1 MADLREKIN
10 TARRVGWSDAEIA
23 DFLKQRDPNVN
34 KALEAGYSP
43 EDVMQH
49 LAPPPT
55 VMERAVRQTGIAA
68 RGAAPGAL
76 GATAGGALGAA
87 IGGPPGA
94 AVGALAGSLYVPA
107 ADALA
112 SAYRGITG
120 RDVKPLSQAISE
132 RLPGPRAETP
142 GERMV
147 EAAGSAFGGTAPQIA
162 AGQRMA
168 QMAGGAGAI
177 GREVSRVPLTQMF
190 AAPASAAA
198 AQGTAEATGSPLTG
212 LAAGVATAALPGLRP
227 TKREAVPTEAELK
240 GQSKANY
247 DILQQSGLQLSNPQF
262 QQFANSL
269 PAQLRTSSGYVPAA
283 YPKIS
288 AVIGEM
294 ASGGPKD
301 VAELQALRKMIAGAG
316 KSADA
321 QERLISHELLDAFD
335 DYVLNAPPSAI
346 VGGNKAAIKAWGE
359 ARADYAKM
367 KKSEIFTDMIEKAEL
382 DTTSKVA
389 SMTRQLSALAR
400 NDKRMRVFTADERKA
415 IEAAAKGGKMQD
427 MLNVAGKFTPMT
439 PAAAIFTAVAP
450 YGAAVAT
457 AGLTSRELA
466 TRMKQKDIDRLSQQ
480 MRLGREPN
488 VLESAA
494 ANIPIMSARGM
505 LSGQNVLIEPYRNRN
520 ALAVP

>member
-1 MADLREKIN
+1 MDDLRERIN
-10 TARRVGWSDAEIA
+10 SARRAGYSDADIA
-23 DFLKQRDPNVN
+23 GYLKQQDPSIG
-34 KALEAGYSP
+34 KALESGYSA
-43 EDVMQH
+43 EEVMQH

-55 VMERAVRQTGIAA
+55 LTERAVRQTGIAA

-76 GATAGGALGAA
+76 GATVGGVLGAA

-94 AVGALAGSLYVPA
+94 AMGALGGSLYVPA

-120 RDVKPLSQAISE
+120 RDVKPLSQMISE

-142 GERMV
+142 SERMV
-147 EAAGSAFGGTAPQIA
+147 EAAGSALGSTAPQVA

-177 GREVSRVPLTQMF
+177 GREVSRVPLTQLLASP
-190 AAPASAAA
+190 AAGAA
-198 AQGTAEATGSPLTG
+198 AQGTAEATGSPLAG
-212 LAAGVATAALPGLRP
+212 VAAGVATAAIPGLRT
-227 TKREAVPTEAELK
+227 TKRETVPTEAELR

-247 DILQQSGLQLSNPQF
+247 DILQQSGLQLSNSQF
-262 QQFANSL
+262 RQFANSL
-269 PAQLRTSSGYVPAA
+269 PAQLRASSGYVPAA

-288 AVIGEM
+288 AIIGEM
-294 ASGGPKD
+294 AGGGPKD

-346 VGGNKAAIKAWGE
+346 VGGDKAAIKAWGE

-367 KKSEIFTDMIEKAEL
+367 KKSEIFTDIMEKAEL
-382 DTTSKVA
+382 DTASKVA
-389 SMTRQLSALAR
+389 SMSRQLSALAR
-400 NDKRMRVFTADERKA
+400 NDKRMRVFTPDERQA

-466 TRMKQKDIDRLSQQ
+466 TRMKQRDIDRLSQR

-494 ANIPIMSARGM
+494 ANIPIMASRGM
-505 LSGQNVLIEPYRNRN
+505 LSGQNLLIDPYRNRN
-520 ALAVP
+520 ALAEP

>member
-1 MADLREKIN
+1 
-10 TARRVGWSDAEIA
+10 
-23 DFLKQRDPNVN
+23 
-34 KALEAGYSP
+34 
-43 EDVMQH
+43 
-49 LAPPPT
+49 
-55 VMERAVRQTGIAA
+55 
-68 RGAAPGAL
+68 
-76 GATAGGALGAA
+76 
-87 IGGPPGA
+87 
-94 AVGALAGSLYVPA
+94 
-107 ADALA
+107 
-112 SAYRGITG
+112 
-120 RDVKPLSQAISE
+120 
-132 RLPGPRAETP
+132 
-142 GERMV
+142 
-147 EAAGSAFGGTAPQIA
+147 
-162 AGQRMA
+162 MA

-177 GREVSRVPLTQMF
+177 GREVSRVPLTQIL
-190 AAPASAAA
+190 AAPASGAA

-346 VGGNKAAIKAWGE
+346 VGGDKAAIKAWGE

-389 SMTRQLSALAR
+389 SMARQLSALAR

-520 ALAVP
+520 NLRP